1 MSSVRSNLS
10 VRFSKNSLEEVHTYY
25 PDAPADRRASNDK
38 ISSDEVDGTKEKPM
52 TKKERLRQQV
62 QERLAA
68 RKLMMAIQS
77 SMAQVHS
84 EKARRAS
91 NEYHTRDNSSSSER
105 GTGNNSNAE
114 VAKSTDAEIKG
125 PLKKLSSGSKKA
137 TTQESNSSLDAAAEA
152 EAAVKS
158 PPPAARAEA
167 TLQVEV
173 PIEAQPPSAP
183 AAAEDKVATGAAA
196 SEEETPT
203 AAAARIPE
211 TGTTVNGAAGAGQP
225 TELAA
230 TAATEEV
237 AANNVTD
244 APTSP
249 VKHPEPSTPR
259 TFQTRISKTAAAATA
274 TSEDTT
280 PKDAAEVALSPA
292 ETLAAGTAAIPIVE
306 GVTAKDAAEAPA
318 LVEMKARIV
327 RATVAPGRTAG
338 IMFANAVST
347 DSPVTIEAIEPDSP
361 FKELLCAGDVVFAIN
376 GVILLGST
384 LQEASRL
391 TSSSSEIKLSVAK
404 YHIPTV
410 HVP

>member
-1 MSSVRSNLS
+1 
-10 VRFSKNSLEEVHTYY
+10 
-25 PDAPADRRASNDK
+25 
-38 ISSDEVDGTKEKPM
+38 
-52 TKKERLRQQV
+52 
-62 QERLAA
+62 
-68 RKLMMAIQS
+68 
-77 SMAQVHS
+77 MAQVHS

-105 GTGNNSNAE
+105 STGNNSNVE

-125 PLKKLSSGSKKA
+125 PLKKLSSGSKNA

-152 EAAVKS
+152 EAERGG
-158 PPPAARAEA
+158 AALAGA
-167 TLQVEV
+167 
-173 PIEAQPPSAP
+173 AQPPSAP
-183 AAAEDKVATGAAA
+183 AAAEDKIATGAVV
-196 SEEETPT
+196 SEGETPT
-203 AAAARIPE
+203 AAAARIPDM
-211 TGTTVNGAAGAGQP
+211 GTTVNGAAGVGQP
-225 TELAA
+225 AEPAA

-237 AANNVTD
+237 TANNVAD

-249 VKHPEPSTPR
+249 EEYPEPSAPR

-274 TSEDTT
+274 TSEDMT
-280 PKDAAEVALSPA
+280 PTDAAEVALLPA
-292 ETLAAGTAAIPIVE
+292 ETLAAGTAAIAIV
-306 GVTAKDAAEAPA
+306 EAPA

-327 RATVAPGRTAG
+327 CATVAPDRTAG

-347 DSPVTIEAIEPDSP
+347 DSPVTIEAIEPGSP
-361 FKELLCAGDVVFAIN
+361 FNELLCAGDVVFAIN

-404 YHIPTV
+404 YHIPTI